1 MSKITAGEAC
11 DLMLDF
17 LNGVISEISSL
28 IKDAAS
34 NGNNCITLPEDFR
47 RDIFDDLI
55 YEGTQNNRISL
66 IISELKDMGYLVSVK
81 RIEAGVFKFNF
92 LTLVIS
98 W

>member
-34 NGNNCITLPEDFR
+34 NGNNSIVLPEDFR

>member
-34 NGNNCITLPEDFR
+34 NGNNSIVLPEDFR

-66 IISELKDMGYLVSVK
+66 IISELKDMGYVVSVK